1 MQPEVR
7 DEETEWEETSTRADA
22 RTEHHTRE
30 VGCVQL
36 PYRQGLTLPG
46 ADEDVCMC
54 VCVSTNST

>member
-1 MQPEVR
+1 MQPEVG

-30 VGCVQL
+30 VGCVCSYHIDKVQ
-36 PYRQGLTLPG
+36 PSRVQTRMC
-46 ADEDVCMC
+46 VC